1 MNKIS
6 ARDELAVVQRILHVA
21 DRRLNLPP
29 PILVTWGLF
38 AAIVNAVHQGRALGF
53 AVPSDASF
61 HLPLALV
68 AIGLTV
74 WAARRDKAERETLV
88 DSNAGMTFGA
98 ALAVALVLNLT
109 AQHTVIPVSAM
120 ALFWSGSIS
129 IALLVVG
136 IQASRPLLAGGVA
149 LLVASALAGY
159 VPGWFSGTLAL
170 GWLAGLVA
178 PGIVLWRRRA
188 DA

>member
-1 MNKIS
+1 MNQTT
-6 ARDELAVVQRILHVA
+6 ARDELAVVRRVLRVA
-21 DRRLNLPP
+21 DRRLNIPP

-53 AVPSDASF
+53 AVPSDSSF
-61 HLPLALV
+61 QLPLALV
-68 AIGLTV
+68 AIGITV
-74 WAARRDKAERETLV
+74 WAVRRDRAERETLV
-88 DSNAGMTFGA
+88 DSHAGMTFGA

-109 AQHTVIPVSAM
+109 AQHTVIPVNAM

-136 IQASRPLLAGGVA
+136 LQASRPLLAGGIA
-149 LLVASALAGY
+149 LLGASALAGY

-178 PGIVLWRRRA
+178 PGIVLWYRRA